1 MSPFL
6 PEYSEQVNIPIF
18 AGFNVLRL
26 NSRGGYI
33 RYCSG
38 LMVCQKMDKLLINP
52 NQRQHFEIEIS
63 NDLNDPHKK
72 LVNESPKEILIPI
85 SIEV

>member
-1 MSPFL
+1 
-6 PEYSEQVNIPIF
+6 
-18 AGFNVLRL
+18 
-26 NSRGGYI
+26 
-33 RYCSG
+33 
-38 LMVCQKMDKLLINP
+38 MDKLLINP